1 MTGEEE
7 LISCRQRMEDLTFPR
22 GLVCCFKGF
31 GKSNILFIIIPAL
44 ACLVYLSSSIIKPN
58 PKKSKCNIYL
68 CTLCRWVKS
77 LHTHLDSNI
86 TRIRLCLKTVS
97 LLRFDLYK

>member
-58 PKKSKCNIYL
+58 PKKSKCNIYHSSPVY
-68 CTLCRWVKS
+68 TLS
-77 LHTHLDSNI
+77 LGEISSYTF
-86 TRIRLCLKTVS
+86 R
-97 LLRFDLYK
+97 